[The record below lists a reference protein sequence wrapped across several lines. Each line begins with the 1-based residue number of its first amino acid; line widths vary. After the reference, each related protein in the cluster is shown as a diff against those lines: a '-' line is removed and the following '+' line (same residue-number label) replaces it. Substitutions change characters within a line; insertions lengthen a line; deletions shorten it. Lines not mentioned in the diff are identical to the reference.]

1 MKTNRIRVCAILCAL
16 VGSIFLTGSAMALPA
31 SAPKVSSTVPQT
43 WQMIDYLATDY
54 AGAVKN
60 GTVLSESEYAEMHE
74 FAATVQ
80 NRIKALPP
88 TPASPA
94 LLSQA
99 NQLMASVN
107 AKASSTQVANQAH
120 ALAAALLKAYPIPTA
135 PDHAPDLARGAMLY
149 RSHCAAC
156 HGATGH
162 GDGPA
167 GLKLDP
173 RPVDFSNQARADQR
187 SPLSLYE
194 VISHGVEGTSMASY
208 LTELSTE

>member
-1 MKTNRIRVCAILCAL
+1 
-16 VGSIFLTGSAMALPA
+16 
-31 SAPKVSSTVPQT
+31 
-43 WQMIDYLATDY
+43 D
-54 AGAVKN
+54 
-60 GTVLSESEYAEMHE
+60 GTVLSEYESAEMHE
-74 FAATVQ
+74 FASTLQ

-194 VISHGVEGTSMASY
+194 VISHGVEGTPMASY
-208 LTELSTE
+208 SAELSTKDRWALAYYVGSLAYTREAATGATIWQGDKSARAQVADLKELSQTRVTQLAPALGVKR